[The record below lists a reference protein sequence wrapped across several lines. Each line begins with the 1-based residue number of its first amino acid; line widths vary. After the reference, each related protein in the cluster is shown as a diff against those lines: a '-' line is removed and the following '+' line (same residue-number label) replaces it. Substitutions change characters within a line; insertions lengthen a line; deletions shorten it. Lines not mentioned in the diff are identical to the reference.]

1 MLAAVCRG
9 PCRPTVGI
17 RSIQAH
23 EPLIAVD
30 WARYPE
36 VVSTPTLVQPEDR
49 SINVNGLDLH
59 YHDWGSPEKPHL
71 VLLHGLSGNAWA
83 FAPFARR
90 LQDRLHIIALDV
102 RGHGDSAWA
111 SDGAYQ
117 FADQAADLAQF
128 VDQLGLERFSLL
140 GTSMGG
146 MIALQYAGD
155 HAERLDRLVIND
167 IGPEIEAGSN
177 RITQATGE
185 RPTSFASVDEAIEFG
200 VRTRANLAILSPDE
214 RREVLCGGIRQAAD
228 GRWTWK
234 VDPEYA
240 RQRVQAGA
248 KARPAWSTLRR
259 VTCPTLVL
267 WGTQSDV
274 LSEQQAR
281 RMIETLPHGELVSVP
296 DVGHA
301 PVLLEPAA
309 FEALERFLPR

>member
-1 MLAAVCRG
+1 
-9 PCRPTVGI
+9 
-17 RSIQAH
+17 
-23 EPLIAVD
+23 
-30 WARYPE
+30 
-36 VVSTPTLVQPEDR
+36 VSTSTLVQPEDR
-49 SINVNGLDLH
+49 SISVNGLDLH
-59 YHDWGSPEKPHL
+59 YHDWSSSPERPHL

-90 LQDRLHIIALDV
+90 MRDRLHVMALDV

-117 FADQAADLAQF
+117 FSDQAADLARF

-155 HAERLDRLVIND
+155 HADRLERLVIND

-200 VRTRANLAILSPDE
+200 VRTRPNLAILSPDE
-214 RREVLCGGIRQAAD
+214 QREVLRGGVRQAD
-228 GRWTWK
+228 GGRWTWT

-240 RQRVQAGA
+240 RQRVQGGA
-248 KARPAWSTLRR
+248 KPRPAWSTLSR

-267 WGTQSDV
+267 WGVQSDV

-281 RMIETLPHGELVSVP
+281 RMVEALPRGELVAVP

-301 PVLLEPAA
+301 PVLLEPLA
-309 FEALERFLPR
+309 FEALERFLPH

>member
-1 MLAAVCRG
+1 M
-9 PCRPTVGI
+9 
-17 RSIQAH
+17 
-23 EPLIAVD
+23 
-30 WARYPE
+30 
-36 VVSTPTLVQPEDR
+36 STSTLVQPADK
-49 SINVNGLDLH
+49 SISVNGLDLH
-59 YHDWGSPEKPHL
+59 YHDWGGSPEMPHL
-71 VLLHGLSGNAWA
+71 VLLHGLSSNAWA

-90 LQDRLHIIALDV
+90 MRDRLHVVALDV
-102 RGHGDSAWA
+102 RGHGDSAW
-111 SDGAYQ
+111 SPDGAYQ
-117 FADQAADLAQF
+117 FSDQAADLAGF

-146 MIALQYAGD
+146 MIALHYAGD
-155 HAERLDRLVIND
+155 HAARLERLVIND

-200 VRTRANLAILSPDE
+200 LRTRPNLAILSPE
-214 RREVLCGGIRQAAD
+214 EQREVLRGGIRQAAD

-240 RQRVQAGA
+240 RQRLQAGV
-248 KARPAWSTLRR
+248 KPRPPWSTLTR

-267 WGTQSDV
+267 WGMQSDV

-281 RMIETLPHGELVSVP
+281 RMVESLPHGELVSVP

-309 FEALERFLPR
+309 FEALQRFLP